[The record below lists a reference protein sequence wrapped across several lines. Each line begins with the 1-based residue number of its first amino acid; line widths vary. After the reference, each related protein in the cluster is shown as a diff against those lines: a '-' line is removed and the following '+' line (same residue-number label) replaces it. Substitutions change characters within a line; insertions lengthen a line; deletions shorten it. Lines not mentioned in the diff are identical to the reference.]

1 MTTGA
6 PTGLLIRFA
15 LPMLVG
21 NIFQQL
27 YNLVDSVIVGRFV
40 GAEALAAVGS
50 TASIT
55 FFFFALCNGIGNGGG
70 IVTSQRFG
78 TGDKSGV
85 KSCITNVAY
94 LMTGVSVVVGILAF
108 FLSRPLLNLLG
119 TPSEIISD
127 ALNYLRLQCVGV
139 IFIALYNYSAN
150 MLRALGDSRTPLY
163 FLIFSCILNAIL
175 DLLFVCV
182 IHMGVFGAALATVIA
197 QFLAGSLCLFFAFR
211 TNEYFDL
218 SREDFAPSK
227 EIIGRASAL
236 GIPISMQ
243 FALIALSTM
252 ALQRVVNGFG
262 AVAVAAFTATSR
274 IEQLIHQPYQTL
286 GASLATF
293 CGQNYGAKK
302 TGRVISGFH
311 RGVVIMFIFSAL
323 MLPIMQFFGDSIVRI
338 FVEDAAVIA
347 MGSEALRITSW
358 FYAFL
363 GIIYVTRGVLNGIG
377 DAFFALLNGIVEI
390 LCRLLI
396 PLPMTSIPALGVWGI
411 WWSVG
416 VTWAISAITAL
427 MRYVFVR
434 KKRDLHEKSAEP

>member
-15 LPMLVG
+15 IPMLIG

-78 TGDKSGV
+78 TGDRSGV

-94 LMTGVSVVVGILAF
+94 LMIAVSILVGILAF
-108 FLSRPLLNLLG
+108 FLARPLLALLG
-119 TPSEIISD
+119 TPAEIVRD
-127 ALNYLRLQCVGV
+127 AQNYLRLQCVGL
-139 IFIALYNYSAN
+139 IFIAIYNYSAN

-163 FLIFSCILNAIL
+163 FLIFSCILNAGL
-175 DLLFVCV
+175 DMLFVCV
-182 IHMGVFGAALATVIA
+182 FHMGVFGAALATVIA
-197 QFLAGSLCLFFAFR
+197 QLLAGASCLFFAFR
-211 TNEYFDL
+211 TNEYFSL
-218 SREDFAPSK
+218 TREDFLPK
-227 EIIGRASAL
+227 REIIHRAAAL
-236 GIPISMQ
+236 GVPISMQ
-243 FALIALSTM
+243 FALIAVSTM

-286 GASLATF
+286 GASLSTF
-293 CGQNYGAKK
+293 CGQNYGARKYK
-302 TGRVISGFH
+302 RVISGLY
-311 RGVVIMFIFSAL
+311 RGLAIMFVFSAI
-323 MLPIMQFFGDSIVRI
+323 MLPIMQFGGDNIVRI
-338 FVEDAAVIA
+338 FVEDADVIA
-347 MGSEALRITSW
+347 MGSRALRITSW

-416 VTWAISAITAL
+416 VTWTVSAVTAL
-427 MRYVFVR
+427 MRYAFVKR
-434 KKRDLHEKSAEP
+434 KKNLAEKTAEP